1 MHDGSLHRKL
11 VWLAFFRLVMVTVL
25 LGGTA
30 LMSFDASEAGNAAA
44 ASLYQ
49 LVGITYALSFVLAVA
64 LRQRWRPRLVAYAQI
79 AVDAATA
86 GAVVALTGR
95 ADSVFVFLFSIA
107 IVNGAIL
114 LFRRGAAMAA
124 ALALGTYLAVA
135 LGGSAGA
142 GPEWQRVFAHAVAF
156 VLTAALAAYLAE
168 QLRSAG
174 ERLAEREVDLAA
186 MKVLHES
193 IVQSVSSGL
202 VTLDR
207 EGRITFLN
215 RAAEQVTGLTL
226 EAIRGDPVDRW
237 FGTFREIA
245 PRGEV
250 DYQNVRGERLRV
262 GYTTFPLRNPDGVD
276 IGRAV
281 IFQDLTALRAMEDV
295 VRRSER
301 LADLGSMAAGL
312 AHEVRNPLAA
322 VTGSIELLTGSARL
336 SAEDRRLMEIV
347 LREAGRLEDLVRRFL
362 QFTRPGPPAR
372 APVDLSAVTA
382 ETLDV
387 FANDPL
393 GRGVDVERALEPVV
407 VPCDGDQVRQVL
419 WNLLANAAQAV
430 AAGGSAAPPQGRRG
444 VVRVSCGPDPAG
456 GARLAVADDGP
467 GIAAADLRRIFTP
480 FFTTKREGTGLGLPT
495 VHRIVEAHGGTLAVA
510 SREGEGATFV
520 VRLPGDPSGG
530 RAAVSG

>member
-1 MHDGSLHRKL
+1 
-11 VWLAFFRLVMVTVL
+11 
-25 LGGTA
+25 
-30 LMSFDASEAGNAAA
+30 
-44 ASLYQ
+44 
-49 LVGITYALSFVLAVA
+49 
-64 LRQRWRPRLVAYAQI
+64 
-79 AVDAATA
+79 
-86 GAVVALTGR
+86 
-95 ADSVFVFLFSIA
+95 
-107 IVNGAIL
+107 
-114 LFRRGAAMAA
+114 
-124 ALALGTYLAVA
+124 
-135 LGGSAGA
+135 
-142 GPEWQRVFAHAVAF
+142 VFAHAVAF

-174 ERLAEREVDLAA
+174 ERLAAREVDLAA

-193 IVQSVSSGL
+193 IVQSLSSGL

-215 RAAEQVTGLTL
+215 RAAEQLTGLSL
-226 EAIRGDPVDRW
+226 EAIRGDPVERR
-237 FGTFREIA
+237 FGMFRDPT

-250 DYQNVRGERLRV
+250 DLQNVRGERLRI
-262 GYTTFPLRNPDGVD
+262 GYTTFPLRSPEGAV
-276 IGRAV
+276 IGGAV
-281 IFQDLTALRAMEDV
+281 IFQDLTALRAMEEV

-301 LADLGSMAAGL
+301 LADLGAMAAGL

-322 VTGSIELLTGSARL
+322 ITGSVELLKASERL

-347 LREAGRLEDLVRRFL
+347 LREGARLEDLVGRFL
-362 QFTRPGPPAR
+362 QFTRPGPPKHAS
-372 APVDLSAVTA
+372 VDLSAVAA

-419 WNLLANAAQAV
+419 WNLLSNAAQAV
-430 AAGGSAAPPQGRRG
+430 GGDAGGGRPEGRRG
-444 VVRVSCGPDPAG
+444 VVRVSCGRDTGG

-467 GIAAADLRRIFTP
+467 GIPAADLRRIFTP
-480 FFTTKREGTGLGLPT
+480 FYTTKRDGTGLGLAT
-495 VHRIVEAHGGTLAVA
+495 VHRIVEAHGGTLAVD

-520 VRLPGDPSGG
+520 VRLPGDPPAG